1 MLNVRRRVGFV
12 LLATCAFA
20 FTLMPS
26 AYAQRNVHA
35 VLVASANRKSAPV
48 FHLSDSNGKKVQI
61 SDFRGKVVLVNF
73 WATECGGCVLEIP
86 SFIELHHAYSDKG
99 FTALG
104 ISADI
109 PYEGLK
115 NEHEAWAKVRPFVS
129 SHHVNY
135 PIVMGNDAVIESYG
149 FASYPATYLIDK
161 SGRIA
166 ATYIGI
172 VSKDDVEANIKR
184 LLAE

>member
-1 MLNVRRRVGFV
+1 MQNVRRRVGLV
-12 LLATCAFA
+12 LLITCAFA
-20 FTLMPS
+20 STLTPS
-26 AYAQRNVHA
+26 AYGQRNVHA
-35 VLVASANRKSAPV
+35 VLVAAANRKAAPV
-48 FHLSDSNGKKVQI
+48 FHLSNSSGKKVQI
-61 SDFRGKVVLVNF
+61 PDFRGKVVLVNF
-73 WATECGGCVLEIP
+73 WATECGGCILEIP
-86 SFIELHHAYSDKG
+86 SFIELHRAYADKG

-115 NEHEAWAKVRPFVS
+115 NEHEAWGKVRPFVS
-129 SHHVNY
+129 SNHVNY
-135 PIVMGNDAVIESYG
+135 PIVMGNEAVIKSYG

-166 ATYIGI
+166 ATYVGI
-172 VSKDDVEANIKR
+172 VSKDDVEGNIKR

>member
-20 FTLMPS
+20 FTLLPS
-26 AYAQRNVHA
+26 AYGQRNVHA
-35 VLVASANRKSAPV
+35 VLIAAANRKAAPV

-86 SFIELHHAYSDKG
+86 SFIELHHAYGDKG

-115 NEHEAWAKVRPFVS
+115 NEHEAWGKVRPFVS
-129 SHHVNY
+129 SNHVNY
-135 PIVMGNDAVIESYG
+135 PIVMGNEAVIKSYG

-166 ATYIGI
+166 ATYVGI

>member
-1 MLNVRRRVGFV
+1 MQNVRRRVGLV

-20 FTLMPS
+20 FTFLPS
-26 AYAQRNVHA
+26 AYGQRNVHA
-35 VLVASANRKSAPV
+35 VLIATANRKAAPV
-48 FHLSDSNGKKVQI
+48 FHLSNSNGKKVQI

-86 SFIELHHAYSDKG
+86 SFIELQHAYEDKG

-115 NEHEAWAKVRPFVS
+115 NEQEAWGKVRPFVRS
-129 SHHVNY
+129 NHVNY
-135 PIVMGNDAVIESYG
+135 PIVMGNDAVIKSFG

>member
-20 FTLMPS
+20 FTLLPS
-26 AYAQRNVHA
+26 AYGQRNVHA
-35 VLVASANRKSAPV
+35 VLIAAANRKAAPV

-86 SFIELHHAYSDKG
+86 SFIELHHAYGDKG

-129 SHHVNY
+129 SNHVNY
-135 PIVMGNDAVIESYG
+135 PIVMGNEAVIKSYG

-166 ATYIGI
+166 ATYVGI